1 MKYPR
6 VPLEFERWDP
16 AEMVAR
22 GERVLRRFEARRSV
36 RDFSTEQVPRRLI
49 ELAIE
54 AASTAPSGAHRQ
66 PWRFV
71 AISDPATKLRI
82 REAAEVEE
90 RQSYLG
96 GRMPEEWL
104 EALAPLGT
112 DWRKPH
118 LVDAPWVV
126 VVFAELFG
134 RGADGSKR
142 KNYYVK
148 ESVGLACGL
157 FIAAL
162 QEMGLVTLT
171 HTPSPMEFLREILG
185 RPKNEKPFIV
195 FPVGYPAPGATVPDL
210 QRKPLDQVALWIEEP
225 LESQQAKP
233 PEARGGVS

>member
-1 MKYPR
+1 MSHPR
-6 VPLEFERWDP
+6 IPLQYERLEP
-16 AEMVAR
+16 GQMLEGAQSALAR
-22 GERVLRRFEARRSV
+22 FQARRSV
-36 RDFSTEQVPRRLI
+36 REFSSEAVPRRLI

-71 AISDPATKLRI
+71 AISDPDTKQKI

-90 RQSYLG
+90 RKSYLD
-96 GRMPEEWL
+96 GRMPDEWL

-118 LVDAPWVV
+118 LVDAPWLV
-126 VVFAELFG
+126 VVFAELF
-134 RGADGSKR
+134 AYNEDGSKR

-171 HTPSPMEFLREILG
+171 HTPSPMEFLRNILG

-195 FPVGYPAPGATVPDL
+195 FPVGYPAKDATVPDL
-210 QRKPLDQVALWIEEP
+210 TRKPLDEVAIWINTDSE
-225 LESQQAKP
+225 
-233 PEARGGVS
+233 

>member
-1 MKYPR
+1 MTYSRGTYPR
-6 VPLEFERWDP
+6 IPLAYQRLEES
-16 AEMVAR
+16 EMRSGAQAAVQ
-22 GERVLRRFEARRSV
+22 RFTARRSV
-36 RDFSTEQVPRRLI
+36 REFSTDAVPRELI

-71 AISDPATKLRI
+71 AVSDPSIKQKI
-82 REAAEVEE
+82 REAAEIEE
-90 RQSYLG
+90 RKSYLD
-96 GRMPEEWL
+96 GRMPDEWL

-126 VVFAELFG
+126 VVFAEMYG
-134 RGADGSKR
+134 INKDGSKR

-195 FPVGYPAPGATVPDL
+195 FPVGYPADNATVPDL
-210 QRKPLDQVALWIEEP
+210 KRKPLDEVALWFT
-225 LESQQAKP
+225 
-233 PEARGGVS
+233 G